1 MEAHKEGFGFK
12 ELQLQLILLEGA
24 LSGAFSVRAQW
35 YSNDP
40 LVDEVTSLSTT
51 NQGYKMSDVQ
61 CQSLLLFCLHV
72 LFLLAK
78 TFTCSY
84 LKDSR
89 DQYCD
94 GWK

>member
-1 MEAHKEGFGFK
+1 M
-12 ELQLQLILLEGA
+12 
-24 LSGAFSVRAQW
+24 
-35 YSNDP
+35 P
-40 LVDEVTSLSTT
+40 
-51 NQGYKMSDVQ
+51 DVQ
-61 CQSLLLFCLHV
+61 CQGLLLFCLHAV
-72 LFLLAK
+72 FSLAK

>member
-40 LVDEVTSLSTT
+40 LVDEVTPLSTT
-51 NQGYKMSDVQ
+51 NQGYKMPDVQ
-61 CQSLLLFCLHV
+61 CLLLFCLHV
-72 LFLLAK
+72 VFSLAK

-84 LKDSR
+84 FKDSW
-89 DQYCD
+89 DEYCD
-94 GWK
+94 EWK